1 MCDVACSS
9 VSVLW
14 GRACS
19 LVFSLPESH
28 AYEVLW
34 GEGDRKGERGEG
46 GRGVARGGD
55 RALKWR
61 YTEKH
66 SIEESAFYRREH
78 IL

>member
-1 MCDVACSS
+1 MTLRV
-9 VSVLW
+9 
-14 GRACS
+14 
-19 LVFSLPESH
+19 LVFQCCGGGHAVLRSRSLKVTLTRFSGAKATGKE
-28 AYEVLW
+28 
-34 GEGDRKGERGEG
+34 KGEREG
-46 GRGVARGGD
+46 GRGVERGGD